1 MSNKIDIKE
10 ENIPAEK
17 KVVGMQITTE
27 VYEQLKAIADRDFMS
42 ISDLLRK
49 IVILYLRENK

>member
-1 MSNKIDIKE
+1 MSNIEIKE
-10 ENIPAEK
+10 GTTPTEK
-17 KVVGMQITTE
+17 KVVGMQVTAE
-27 VYEQLKAIADRDFMS
+27 VYEQLKTIAERDFMS